1 MKIASVFTNGM
12 VLQQGISVPV
22 WGSASPGSTITVRF
36 AGQQVSG
43 TADADGNWMVRLTPL
58 TACNKPAILE
68 VSASDGNTLSLS
80 DILVGEVWV
89 CSGQSNM
96 EWPLRSSLN
105 GVEESLQADCPEIRL
120 FTVPLRPSGVPETSV
135 TGASWCACSQSTAA
149 TFSAVAYYFAR
160 ELHSRLNIPIGLI
173 HSSWGGT
180 PAEAWT
186 RWDALEENPATRGIL
201 EAFERDPVVLAS
213 QLAAWRIEWEAMEE
227 RTRDKGNTK
236 HAEGWAGMEEPQAGW
251 KDMELPAVWQ
261 SRGCNFSGIFWFRKT
276 IEIPEAWSGKDLQ
289 LAIGATDKS
298 DTTYFNNQRVGGIT
312 MAEREDSWSHL
323 RTYTVPGELVRAG
336 RNVITVRVHSD
347 KFAGGM
353 TGPEEFMQITCPDC
367 AGDAAIPLAGTWRY
381 AVEADYGFVQVPKEP
396 LGPEHCNAP
405 GALFN
410 GMIAPLLPFA
420 IRGAIWYQGESN
432 APRAVEY
439 RTLFQVLIRNWR
451 EAWGQGDFPFYFV
464 QLANFMARQ
473 EQPGESQWAELRE
486 AQTMALALPNTGM
499 AVAIDIGEAGDI
511 HPRNKKDV
519 GLRLAHNALHSTYGH
534 ASVIPC
540 GPLFRSAKREGSS
553 LRLSFDHVGGGLVCQ
568 GDALRGFAIA
578 GEDGRFVWA
587 DAKID
592 GEEILVSS
600 SQITEPRSARYG
612 WDDNPEVNLFSKVG
626 LPASPFRTDFSKL

>member
-1 MKIASVFTNGM
+1 
-12 VLQQGISVPV
+12 
-22 WGSASPGSTITVRF
+22 
-36 AGQQVSG
+36 
-43 TADADGNWMVRLTPL
+43 
-58 TACNKPAILE
+58 
-68 VSASDGNTLSLS
+68 
-80 DILVGEVWV
+80 
-89 CSGQSNM
+89 
-96 EWPLRSSLN
+96 
-105 GVEESLQADCPEIRL
+105 
-120 FTVPLRPSGVPETSV
+120 
-135 TGASWCACSQSTAA
+135 
-149 TFSAVAYYFAR
+149 
-160 ELHSRLNIPIGLI
+160 
-173 HSSWGGT
+173 
-180 PAEAWT
+180 
-186 RWDALEENPATRGIL
+186 
-201 EAFERDPVVLAS
+201 
-213 QLAAWRIEWEAMEE
+213 
-227 RTRDKGNTK
+227 
-236 HAEGWAGMEEPQAGW
+236 
-251 KDMELPAVWQ
+251 MELPAVWQ

-276 IEIPEAWSGKDLQ
+276 IDIPEAWAGKELQ

-336 RNVITVRVHSD
+336 RNVIAVRVHSD

-353 TGPEEFMQITCPDC
+353 TGPEEFMQLTCPDR

-451 EAWGQGDFPFYFV
+451 EAWGPGDFPFFFV

-499 AVAIDIGEAGDI
+499 AVAIDIGESGDI

-519 GLRLAHNALHSTYGH
+519 GLRLAYNALHSTYGH

-540 GPLFRSAKREGSS
+540 GPLFRSAKREGSA
-553 LRLSFDHVGGGLVCQ
+553 LRISFDHAGGGLVCQ

-578 GEDGRFVWA
+578 GEEGRFVWA

-612 WDDNPEVNLFSKVG
+612 WDDNPEVNLYNKAG
-626 LPASPFRTDFSKL
+626 LPASPFRTDFPEA